1 MKPEQVAPHLGTA
14 CTVLC
19 GSGCGMQGHTSL
31 KFNSTQSHLPPRA
44 PTWVP
49 PCSHHGPYPTAE
61 HSAHSSR
68 RGVRD
73 MCCTWGKG
81 WPSLSVGPI
90 SASCAL
96 QAAVLGLWCQEPAS
110 SEDAQHRCSM
120 FPFAALF
127 AMGLLAAGGLCQ
139 AEWSMSLCRPCPHR
153 AHSPAVQHRG

>member
-1 MKPEQVAPHLGTA
+1 MEKTGFSSWNLRERMKPEQDAPHLGTA

-81 WPSLSVGPI
+81 WPSLCVGPHI
-90 SASCAL
+90 CLLCPPGCCAG
-96 QAAVLGLWCQEPAS
+96 AVVPGTSIVRGCPA
-110 SEDAQHRCSM
+110 QMLNVPICCIVCY
-120 FPFAALF
+120 
-127 AMGLLAAGGLCQ
+127 GTAGSWG
-139 AEWSMSLCRPCPHR
+139 SVP
-153 AHSPAVQHRG
+153 G